1 MPAPIIAAGSLAL
14 RALPY
19 LYRGAKAIPGAV
31 RAGLGYFK
39 PYQMSSGVRA
49 SGNQIIQ
56 SGKYAGQKFKDVYPN
71 LYQKGNMPRFNIT
84 STSKSNIA
92 LQSPFYF
99 GAAMQGYDY
108 LTDEAEQSVA
118 DGQRTV
124 PSPATPGGPAG
135 MTIEEGEKAGIIK
148 DKKEKPDDAKI
159 TSDQIKSG
167 ELDDFI
173 KERIDLFEKY
183 IGDDTRKRT
192 KTAGYN
198 AMVQFGLNL
207 ATKRGSLVEG
217 IAESAKE
224 PLKEFAKLGN
234 DLMDRAQQIKKAG
247 IAFGFVD
254 PGANASAEQFRVNS
268 MKAIMA
274 WVQKT
279 KGAISEAEMQL
290 FADASE
296 GLGRTVAGNKLIL
309 LTAKGIVEYQQKLHK
324 ERIRWMK
331 ETDNP
336 TRLKWEANMIEWNE
350 VNGNMLPSEDEI
362 AAALGSSEGQPEVI
376 ENDNVVITEVP
387 LGG

>member
-1 MPAPIIAAGSLAL
+1 MVAPFIAAGVGIA

-19 LYRGAKAIPGAV
+19 LYRGAKAAPGIV
-31 RAGLGYFK
+31 RAGLNYFK
-39 PYQMSSGVRA
+39 PYQMSAGVRA

-71 LYQKGNMPRFNIT
+71 LYKKGNMPKFNIT

-92 LQSPFYF
+92 LQTPFYA

-148 DKKEKPDDAKI
+148 DKKEKPDDAKM

-234 DLMDRAQQIKKAG
+234 DLMDRAASIKKAG
-247 IAFGFVD
+247 IESGVSAYD
-254 PGANASAEQFRVNS
+254 KAQDRDIDEKAIAADIIKEKIKASARNLSPGEFYAKTMADIQSSDELRAQIESVNY
-268 MKAIMA
+268 K
-274 WVQKT
+274 
-279 KGAISEAEMQL
+279 E
-290 FADASE
+290 D
-296 GLGRTVAGNKLIL
+296 GRTLVDKPTPVETLYERYINDSYNAYNSVEIPKGQAGQELI
-309 LTAKGIVEYQQKLHK
+309 QS
-324 ERIRWMK
+324 
-331 ETDNP
+331 
-336 TRLKWEANMIEWNE
+336 
-350 VNGNMLPSEDEI
+350 LPSGTRFYDLETGKFGRI
-362 AAALGSSEGQPEVI
+362 P
-376 ENDNVVITEVP
+376 
-387 LGG
+387 

>member
-1 MPAPIIAAGSLAL
+1 MVAPFIAAGVGIA

-19 LYRGAKAIPGAV
+19 LYRGAKAAPGIV
-31 RAGLGYFK
+31 RAGLNYFK
-39 PYQMSSGVRA
+39 PYQMSAGVRA

-71 LYQKGNMPRFNIT
+71 LYKKGNMPKFNIT

-92 LQSPFYF
+92 LQTPFYA

-148 DKKEKPDDAKI
+148 DKKEKPDDAKM

-207 ATKRGSLVEG
+207 ATKRGNLVEG

-234 DLMDRAQQIKKAG
+234 DLMDRAASIKKAG
-247 IAFGFVD
+247 IEAGVSAYEKSEDRKIDREALATELVKEKLKQDAKTLSRGEFMTSALQDITSNETLMNALSDPYYKDGKRDPNAPSDSALAEAYAARQYDIYRAVEIP
-254 PGANASAEQFRVNS
+254 PGAAGDE
-268 MKAIMA
+268 
-274 WVQKT
+274 
-279 KGAISEAEMQL
+279 L
-290 FADASE
+290 FES
-296 GLGRTVAGNKLIL
+296 
-309 LTAKGIVEYQQKLHK
+309 
-324 ERIRWMK
+324 
-331 ETDNP
+331 
-336 TRLKWEANMIEWNE
+336 
-350 VNGNMLPSEDEI
+350 LPSGTRYYD
-362 AAALGSSEGQPEVI
+362 AQ
-376 ENDNVVITEVP
+376 T
-387 LGG
+387 GGYGTKP

>member
-1 MPAPIIAAGSLAL
+1 MPAPFIAAGVGIA

-19 LYRGAKAIPGAV
+19 LYRGAKAAPNII
-31 RAGLGYFK
+31 RAGLNYFK
-39 PYQMSSGVRA
+39 PYQMSAGVKA

-71 LYQKGNMPRFNIT
+71 LYKKGNMPKFNIT

-92 LQSPFYF
+92 LQTPFYA

-118 DGQRTV
+118 NGQRTV
-124 PSPATPGGPAG
+124 PSPATSGGPAG
-135 MTIEEGEKAGIIK
+135 MTIEEGKATGIIK
-148 DKKEKPDDAKI
+148 DKKEQPKDDVKI

-173 KERIDLFEKY
+173 KERIDLFKKY

-207 ATKRGSLVEG
+207 ATKRGNLVEG

-234 DLMDRAQQIKKAG
+234 DLMDRAASIEKAG
-247 IAFGFVD
+247 IESGV
-254 PGANASAEQFRVNS
+254 SAYEKAEDRKIDE
-268 MKAIMA
+268 KAIEA
-274 WVQKT
+274 DILQEKIKQQARTLSRGEFITTTKT
-279 KGAISEAEMQL
+279 DIMGNEKLFNAITASRYDKDGNLIENAPSEEALIDQYAENLYNTYRAVELPPGQAGA
-290 FADASE
+290 D
-296 GLGRTVAGNKLIL
+296 L
-309 LTAKGIVEYQQKLHK
+309 L
-324 ERIRWMK
+324 
-331 ETDNP
+331 ET
-336 TRLKWEANMIEWNE
+336 
-350 VNGNMLPSEDEI
+350 LPS
-362 AAALGSSEGQPEVI
+362 GTMYYNPETG
-376 ENDNVVITEVP
+376 EYAYKQ
-387 LGG
+387 

>member
-1 MPAPIIAAGSLAL
+1 MPAPIMAAGSLAL

-207 ATKRGSLVEG
+207 ATKRGNLVEG

-234 DLMDRAQQIKKAG
+234 DLMDRAASIKKAG
-247 IAFGFVD
+247 IESGVSAYD
-254 PGANASAEQFRVNS
+254 KAKDREIDEKAIAADILQEKIKANARELDAGKFYAATYQD
-268 MKAIMA
+268 IMGNQDTLDGILA
-274 WVQKT
+274 QNY
-279 KGAISEAEMQL
+279 EA
-290 FADASE
+290 D
-296 GLGRTVAGNKLIL
+296 GRTLKPNPVPEKQLIDNYIGQLYQSYNAVELPPGTAGDEL
-309 LTAKGIVEYQQKLHK
+309 Y
-324 ERIRWMK
+324 
-331 ETDNP
+331 DS
-336 TRLKWEANMIEWNE
+336 
-350 VNGNMLPSEDEI
+350 LPSGTRYFD
-362 AAALGSSEGQPEVI
+362 SESGVYNTKP
-376 ENDNVVITEVP
+376 
-387 LGG
+387 

>member
-1 MPAPIIAAGSLAL
+1 MVAPFIAAGVGIA

-19 LYRGAKAIPGAV
+19 LYRGAKAAPGIV
-31 RAGLGYFK
+31 RAGLNYFK
-39 PYQMSSGVRA
+39 PYQMSAGVRA

-71 LYQKGNMPRFNIT
+71 LYKKGNMPKFNIT

-92 LQSPFYF
+92 LQTPFYA

-148 DKKEKPDDAKI
+148 DKKEKPDDAKM

-207 ATKRGSLVEG
+207 ATKRGNLVEG

-234 DLMDRAQQIKKAG
+234 DLMDRAASIKKAG
-247 IAFGFVD
+247 IEAGVSAYEKSEDRKIDREALATELMKEKLKQDAKTLTRGEFITSAMQDITSNETLMNALSDPYYKDGKRIEGSPSDSQLAEAYAARQYDIYRAVEIP
-254 PGANASAEQFRVNS
+254 PGAAGDE
-268 MKAIMA
+268 
-274 WVQKT
+274 
-279 KGAISEAEMQL
+279 L
-290 FADASE
+290 FES
-296 GLGRTVAGNKLIL
+296 
-309 LTAKGIVEYQQKLHK
+309 
-324 ERIRWMK
+324 
-331 ETDNP
+331 
-336 TRLKWEANMIEWNE
+336 
-350 VNGNMLPSEDEI
+350 LPSGTRYYD
-362 AAALGSSEGQPEVI
+362 AQ
-376 ENDNVVITEVP
+376 T
-387 LGG
+387 GGYGTKP

>member
-1 MPAPIIAAGSLAL
+1 MPAPIMAAGSLAL

-71 LYQKGNMPRFNIT
+71 LYQKGNMPKFNIT

-148 DKKEKPDDAKI
+148 NKKEKPDDAKI

-207 ATKRGSLVEG
+207 ATKRGNLVEG

-234 DLMDRAQQIKKAG
+234 DLMDRAASIKKAG
-247 IAFGFVD
+247 IESGVSAYD
-254 PGANASAEQFRVNS
+254 KAKDREIDEKAIAADILQEKIKANARELDAGKFYAATYQD
-268 MKAIMA
+268 IMGNQDTLDGILA
-274 WVQKT
+274 QNY
-279 KGAISEAEMQL
+279 EA
-290 FADASE
+290 D
-296 GLGRTVAGNKLIL
+296 GRTLKPNPVPEKQLIDNYIGQLYQSYNAVELPPGTAGDEL
-309 LTAKGIVEYQQKLHK
+309 Y
-324 ERIRWMK
+324 
-331 ETDNP
+331 DS
-336 TRLKWEANMIEWNE
+336 
-350 VNGNMLPSEDEI
+350 LPSGTRYFD
-362 AAALGSSEGQPEVI
+362 SESGVYNTKP
-376 ENDNVVITEVP
+376 
-387 LGG
+387 